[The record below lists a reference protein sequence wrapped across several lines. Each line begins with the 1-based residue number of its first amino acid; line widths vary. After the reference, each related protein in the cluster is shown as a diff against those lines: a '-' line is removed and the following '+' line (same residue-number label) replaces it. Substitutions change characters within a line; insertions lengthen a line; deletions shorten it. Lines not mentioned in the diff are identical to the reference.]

1 MYETKYVLAGA
12 LVLNCASMFMFTQ
25 TTDFTLLLASRFLT
39 GVCQVFVSIFF
50 PVWADTFGSSDS
62 EKSAWLNVLMLA
74 AVIGVVLGYILTT
87 WCIAVLQWQYVY
99 YIQLAFYVLALIPF
113 LLTPS
118 KYIDVDEEIN
128 R

>member
-1 MYETKYVLAGA
+1 MLTVA
-12 LVLNCASMFMFTQ
+12 LVLNCASMFLFTQ

-50 PVWADTFGSSDS
+50 PVWADTFGGSDR

-74 AVIGVVLGYILTT
+74 AVIGVVIGYILTT
-87 WCIAVLQWQYVY
+87 WCIAVYQWQYVY
-99 YIQLAFYVLALIPF
+99 YIQLSLYGLAIIPF
-113 LLTPS
+113 VLMPL
-118 KYIDVDEEIN
+118 KYIDVDDEIN